1 MKAILYRNLIL
12 SKSYLYLMLAT
23 TLLLPLIVILPVN
36 GFIKMGI
43 LGIVVVMIYVVF
55 LVPMYFLFNRIN
67 KNHSEYTFLSL
78 PVKQST
84 VVNAHYLTG
93 LIFILL
99 TQILLGLCTI
109 VAFLIQE
116 RGMEISFDLTGT
128 FMSIAGNLLTISL
141 ILPFAEYKRLINIS
155 IIFWMIIVGA
165 IVPNSI
171 QFIDY
176 VLKFFSIQSQ
186 IFTTHDMSIFLGCSM
201 ILFIVSYII
210 SINKARKH
218 AITI

>member
-141 ILPFAEYKRLINIS
+141 ILPFAEYKRLINIP

>member
-1 MKAILYRNLIL
+1 MKAILYRNLVL

-23 TLLLPLIVILPVN
+23 ALLLPLIVVLPID
-36 GFIKMGI
+36 GFIKIAI
-43 LGIVVVMIYVVF
+43 LGILVVMIHIVF

-93 LIFILL
+93 LLFILF
-99 TQILLGLCTI
+99 TQLLLGLCTI

-116 RGMEISFDLTGT
+116 KGMEVSYDISGMCL
-128 FMSIAGNLLTISL
+128 SIAGNLLTISL
-141 ILPFAEYKRLINIS
+141 ILPFAEYKRLINIP

-176 VLKFFSIQSQ
+176 VLKFFSIQSH
-186 IFTTHDMSIFLGCSM
+186 IFKTNDMSIFLGCSI
-201 ILFIVSYII
+201 ILFIVSYTI
-210 SINKARKH
+210 SIIKARKH

>member
-93 LIFILL
+93 LIFILF

-141 ILPFAEYKRLINIS
+141 ILPFAEYKRLINIP

>member
-12 SKSYLYLMLAT
+12 SKSYLYLMFAT
-23 TLLLPLIVILPVN
+23 AMLLPLIVILPVN

-141 ILPFAEYKRLINIS
+141 ILPFAEYKRLINIP

>member
-1 MKAILYRNLIL
+1 MKAILYRNLVL

-23 TLLLPLIVILPVN
+23 ALLLPLIVVLPID
-36 GFIKMGI
+36 GFIKIAI
-43 LGIVVVMIYVVF
+43 LGILVVMIHIVF

-93 LIFILL
+93 LLFILF
-99 TQILLGLCTI
+99 TQLLLGLCTI

-116 RGMEISFDLTGT
+116 KGMEVSYDISGMCL
-128 FMSIAGNLLTISL
+128 SIAGNLLTISL
-141 ILPFAEYKRLINIS
+141 ILPFAEYKRLINIP

-165 IVPNSI
+165 IIPNLV
-171 QFIDY
+171 QYIDY
-176 VLKFFSIQSQ
+176 VLNWFSIH
-186 IFTTHDMSIFLGCSM
+186 TTVFAKHDMTIYLSFSI
-201 ILFIVSYII
+201 ILFIVTYVIAI
-210 SINKARKH
+210 RKAQKNT
-218 AITI
+218 ITI

>member
-23 TLLLPLIVILPVN
+23 ALLLPLIVVLPLN
-36 GFIKMGI
+36 GFIKIGI
-43 LGIVVVMIYVVF
+43 LGILVVMIHIVF
-55 LVPMYFLFNRIN
+55 LVPMYFLFNKIN
-67 KNHSEYTFLSL
+67 KNHSEYTFQSL

-84 VVNAHYLTG
+84 VINAHYLTG
-93 LIFILL
+93 LIFILF
-99 TQILLGLCTI
+99 TQLLLGLCTI

-116 RGMEISFDLTGT
+116 PGMDVSYDISGMCL
-128 FMSIAGNLLTISL
+128 SIAGNLLTISL
-141 ILPFAEYKRLINIS
+141 ILPFAEYKRLIKIP

-176 VLKFFSIQSQ
+176 VLKFFSVQSH
-186 IFTTHDMSIFLGCSM
+186 IFKTHDMSIFLGCSI

-210 SINKARKH
+210 SIIKARKH